1 MGWLSASKN
10 LPMVLFGLAAGAWID
25 RVRRR
30 PVLVTSDLARAA
42 LLSAIPVAWALDGLD
57 IRILYAVAFGTGS
70 FALLAAVAE
79 RAYLPTLLPREDL
92 VAGNSRTHFSASLA
106 RTAGPGLAG
115 LLVQWLT
122 APVAILVDI
131 ASFVASGLLVRSI
144 RHAEPKPEARDRRIL
159 PGGIEGLRHVA
170 RHPVLRPLVVCG
182 ATHNFCS
189 TMIVAVYLLYLTKSL
204 GMTPALLGLVL
215 LAGGVGSV
223 AGSLLAGDATR
234 RIGIGPVL
242 ILSQAVTGVA
252 RLLIPLAAGP
262 RGVVI
267 ACLMLSELLLG
278 AMRSIFNIT
287 QISLRQAITPAEV
300 QGSVN
305 ASIGFLLW
313 ALTPLGAIAGGFL
326 GERLGVR
333 PTLWIAG
340 SGVLAS
346 TLLAIGLR
354 GTKGV

>member
-1 MGWLSASKN
+1 
-10 LPMVLFGLAAGAWID
+10 
-25 RVRRR
+25 
-30 PVLVTSDLARAA
+30 VLVASDLARAA
-42 LLSAIPVAWALDGLD
+42 LLAAIPVAFLLDRLD

-300 QGSVN
+300 QGRVN

-313 ALTPLGAIAGGFL
+313 ALTPLGALAGGFL
-326 GERLGVR
+326 GAAIGIR
-333 PTLWIAG
+333 PTLWIAA
-340 SGVLAS
+340 SGVLGS
-346 TLLAIGLR
+346 TLLAFGLR
-354 GTKGV
+354 ETKSA